1 MCLPC
6 STLQGERN
14 MRWIGRDPEPPDWVQ
29 GRAKQPDWNPSVW
42 YVCRIAP
49 SGLRG
54 YVRMGATGLN
64 IPNKS
69 SANIRDTGIG
79 TFTRSFVS
87 REDAIVWIGQNAWFR
102 EGNVVVGIH
111 HDKPCGSSPDPD
123 VEIV

>member
-1 MCLPC
+1 
-6 STLQGERN
+6 
-14 MRWIGRDPEPPDWVQ
+14 
-29 GRAKQPDWNPSVW
+29 
-42 YVCRIAP
+42 
-49 SGLRG
+49 
-54 YVRMGATGLN
+54 MGATGLN